1 LSKKYLLIG
10 LTLLLAACAP
20 RADVIDNGVSGTL
33 TALAPTDVLPADRAT
48 STAVPTLAPPTLAAT
63 APEATAV
70 ELAQTASA
78 TEATAEA
85 GATAGPTEAPSQ
97 GTAAIGDLIFE
108 DTFDSAGPWT
118 VGETDQSNVAISG
131 GVMTF
136 TQKTPGSFA
145 VRLIGKQGDNFYVE
159 VTATLLNNC
168 TSGDRFGLMF
178 RVQDPSNY
186 YALQVNCEGNYRLMR
201 YVADASTPIVD
212 WTPSPAIQ
220 RGKQASNT
228 LAVTARGSSLLL
240 AINDTPLTT
249 INDETFTSGRFG
261 LLVGANASKNFA
273 VVFDDLK
280 AYKVP

>member
-1 LSKKYLLIG
+1 VIKKCLLIG
-10 LTLLLAACAP
+10 LALLLAACAP
-20 RADVIDNGVSGTL
+20 RSNVIDTGVSGTL
-33 TALAPTDVLPADRAT
+33 TALAPTAVLSADRAT

-63 APEATAV
+63 APKATAV

-78 TEATAEA
+78 TDATAE
-85 GATAGPTEAPSQ
+85 AGPTEAPSL
-97 GTAAIGDLIFE
+97 GTATVGDLIFE

-145 VRLIGKQGDNFYVE
+145 VRIIGKQGDNFYAE

-186 YALQVNCEGNYRLMR
+186 YALQVNCEGDYRLMR

-212 WTPSPAIQ
+212 WTPSSAIQ
-220 RGKQASNT
+220 RGKQSSNT
-228 LAVTARGSSLLL
+228 LAVTARGGSLLL
-240 AINDTPLTT
+240 AINGTSLNTV
-249 INDETFTSGRFG
+249 NDETFASGRFG
-261 LLVGANASKNFA
+261 LMVGANASKNFA